1 MKSSFLAPHFFL
13 ALVAGCQA
21 LVCATLAIFA
31 NPLLAWQVSEP
42 GQTNSRQV
50 EGNAIDP
57 LQTLQLTSQ
66 AFRLAVDRIKPS
78 MVTIESFG
86 GVRTQQGQIGGIRNQ
101 GEGPTTGVLISADG
115 YILTSSFNFIQSQPV
130 ITVITSDGQRH
141 IARLIGRD
149 DTRKICLVK
158 IDPVNDIPLPEIVPE
173 SEIRVGQWAISAGI
187 GYGDAEPAISTGII
201 SAKNRIGG
209 KAVQTDAN
217 ISPANYGGPL
227 LDIRGRLVG
236 ICVPL
241 NPQSQAVGAGVE
253 WYDSGI
259 GFAIPLDGNQELI
272 ERLKQGQRIRPAFL
286 GVQVT
291 ASVEANE
298 ANGVLIVEVV
308 PNSPAAQAG
317 LQVNDII
324 TQLDGQPI
332 VDLMNLKQAI
342 NRLESGRQIELRV
355 IKASTVQPADRT
367 QQESQ
372 QESAEQQES
381 AQSASLP
388 AVQRRDAI
396 RTVTVQVELAQPP
409 PAQGEI
415 DPLEP
420 PKIR

>member
-1 MKSSFLAPHFFL
+1 MNQSFSVTPLFS
-13 ALVAGCQA
+13 ALVVGWQA
-21 LVCATLAIFA
+21 LVCASLAIAA
-31 NPLLAWQVSEP
+31 NPLLAWQVEEP
-42 GQTNSRQV
+42 NPTTPRQQQ
-50 EGNAIDP
+50 GNAIDS
-57 LQTLQLTSQ
+57 LQALQLTSQ

-130 ITVITSDGQRH
+130 ITVITSDGKRH

-149 DTRKICLVK
+149 DTRKICLLK
-158 IDPVNDIPLPEIVPE
+158 IDPVADIPLPEVVPE

-227 LDIRGRLVG
+227 LDIRGRLIG

-291 ASVEANE
+291 ASVGANG
-298 ANGVLIVEVV
+298 AKGVLIVEVV

-355 IKASTVQPADRT
+355 IKASTVQPTDRT
-367 QQESQ
+367 QQKSQLEST
-372 QESAEQQES
+372 EQQES
-381 AQSASLP
+381 AQPKSLP
-388 AVQRRDAI
+388 AAQGSDAI
-396 RTVTVQVELAQPP
+396 NTVSVQVELAEPP
-409 PAQGEI
+409 PMPGEI